1 MKSNFFI
8 VGAILSGICSVGC
21 GDAITQCAT
30 FGGMLGYT
38 ALALGLMGL
47 GIVLAALGVAA
58 DMDAEQEERLKYAHR
73 KSQRRQDDGR
83 S

>member
-1 MKSNFFI
+1 MKSNLYI
-8 VGAILSGICSVGC
+8 VAAILSGICAVGC
-21 GDAITQCAT
+21 GDAIGSCVS

-38 ALALGLMGL
+38 VLALGLMGL

-73 KSQRRQDDGR
+73 KSQRRAG
-83 S
+83 

>member
-1 MKSNFFI
+1 MKSNVCI
-8 VGAILSGICSVGC
+8 ACAILSGICAVGC
-21 GDAITQCAT
+21 GDAITQCVS

-38 ALALGLMGL
+38 ALAIALMGL

-73 KSQRRQDDGR
+73 NRRAG
-83 S
+83 